1 MHSCHV
7 SVSQSLRQSV
17 SQLASPPRVDCPRT
31 DQRRMMPPPG
41 MPPARGG
48 QGQGPMPTED
58 QLEEKARKWQQMNAK
73 RYGSKRKFG
82 YQQAQ
87 KVDMPPEHV
96 RKIIKDHGD
105 MSNKKVRHETC
116 FFLPLPTL
124 MSVPWR
130 APCSSATTNACTLAR
145 SSTCRTRC

>member
-1 MHSCHV
+1 MH
-7 SVSQSLRQSV
+7 
-17 SQLASPPRVDCPRT
+17 
-31 DQRRMMPPPG
+31 
-41 MPPARGG
+41 GG

-105 MSNKKVRHETC
+105 MSNKKVRAQ
-116 FFLPLPTL
+116 PTL
-124 MSVPWR
+124 RPPSCLVVLMILERILPVCSFGTTSVYI
-130 APCSSATTNACTLAR
+130 LGR
-145 SSTCRTRC
+145 SSMCRTLC